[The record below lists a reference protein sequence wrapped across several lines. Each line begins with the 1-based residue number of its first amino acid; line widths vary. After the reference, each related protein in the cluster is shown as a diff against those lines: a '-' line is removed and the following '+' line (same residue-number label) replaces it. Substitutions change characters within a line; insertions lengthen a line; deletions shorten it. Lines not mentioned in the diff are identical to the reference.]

1 MNPNRSEGDV
11 TKGRELLGIYL
22 NDHLAA
28 SIAGHE
34 LAKRSAKSNK
44 GTGFGP
50 FLQELAAE
58 IEADQRSLRLVMD
71 RLGVKPNPIKDSGA
85 WLAEKI
91 GRLKLNGSL
100 TGYSELSRVVELEGL
115 AVGIVG
121 KAALWRSL
129 KTAFSE
135 GLDGVDL
142 DELMARAE
150 KQRTG
155 VEEHRVKAAAIAFTA

>member
-1 MNPNRSEGDV
+1 V

-22 NDHLAA
+22 NDHLAG

-44 GTGFGP
+44 GTEFGP
-50 FLQELAAE
+50 FLQELATE

-91 GRLKLNGSL
+91 GRLKLNGTL
-100 TGYSELSRVVELEGL
+100 TGYSDLSRVVELEGL

-129 KTAFSE
+129 KTTFPDGGS
-135 GLDGVDL
+135 LDGVDL
-142 DELMARAE
+142 DELMTRAE
-150 KQRTG
+150 TQRAG
-155 VEEHRVKAAAIAFTA
+155 VEEHRLKAAAMAFTS

>member
-1 MNPNRSEGDV
+1 M

-22 NDHLAA
+22 NDHLAG

-44 GTGFGP
+44 GTEFGP
-50 FLQELAAE
+50 FLQELATE

-85 WLAEKI
+85 WVAEKI

-115 AVGIVG
+115 AVGITG
-121 KAALWRSL
+121 KTALWRSL
-129 KTAFSE
+129 KTTFAK
-135 GLDGVDL
+135 GGALDGVDL

-150 KQRTG
+150 KQRAG
-155 VEEHRVKAAAIAFTA
+155 VEEHRLKAAALAFTS

>member
-1 MNPNRSEGDV
+1 
-11 TKGRELLGIYL
+11 LLGIYL
-22 NDHLAA
+22 NDHLAG

-34 LAKRSAKSNK
+34 LAKRSTKSNK
-44 GTGFGP
+44 GTAFGP
-50 FLQELAAE
+50 FLQELATE
-58 IEADQRSLRLVMD
+58 LEEDQRSLRLVMD

-115 AVGIVG
+115 AVGIMG

-129 KTAFSE
+129 KTAFTGGGS
-135 GLDGVDL
+135 LDGVDL
-142 DELMARAE
+142 DQLIARAE
-150 KQRTG
+150 KQRAG
-155 VEEHRVKAAAIAFTA
+155 VEEHRLKAAAIAFTS